1 MISSSSSKGWVN
13 IEGKYY
19 PFNSP
24 SVTTFN
30 DKDYRPFGP
39 SMALYDNKP
48 YITWR
53 DNTGHNIHLIK
64 WGGAQWVNIKGE
76 PYTIYNYN
84 KNNANGYLETS
95 LNDNAIIANFSD
107 QQQIC
112 IDNNGTVYV
121 AWKHYNH
128 EVNDNCEIFV
138 AKWNGN
144 NWVSLNGKLLDNVN
158 ENVSKSVEWS
168 DLPYLLL
175 DNFGKPALSWRDGD
189 NILFIKWNGA
199 NWTNINNNLYTYS
212 NAIISTTNNFKT
224 QSKVIFDKNNNPW
237 ILWSE
242 EPVRGGKDINIHL
255 IHWNGS
261 SWVNTNNEDLT
272 LTNSKIISSGN
283 GFTDPKFALDSNG
296 NPNILWYEAISDN
309 STNICL
315 IQWDNTIKN
324 WKNNTG
330 TVYDKQ
336 NAVILSTNNLLFIP
350 TFTLDKS
357 NKLII
362 EFESNPPNI
371 AVTKYNNSVFTRL
384 DDVTFNGSNF
394 DVKGIESSLIFDS
407 TYNPNLCFISSNDE
421 LCFLKWASP
430 ETICSF
436 VLTPDKT
443 SFNANVGDRVN
454 ITISSQNTGNTDT
467 QILLNFYNSNL
478 PASCSGTF
486 SPTIIQAGQSSSL
499 TIDTSCLQPGTY
511 TFMVSGYGCNTYQ
524 YTQQITLV
532 VNPKPGIC
540 SFVLTPDKTSFNA
553 NVGDRVNITISSQNT
568 GNTDTQILLNFYN
581 SNLPASCSGT
591 FSPTIIQAGQSSS
604 LTIDTS
610 CLQPGTYTFMVSGY
624 GCNTYQYTQQIT
636 LQINNSCIKVIPNK
650 IDLEVERG
658 VQKSVQFICTIV
670 TSSSGVIS
678 GKIVSNNNWL
688 HVTPENFVS
697 NNGVINGNVSINGS
711 ELPFIEKSYGSF
723 SIKVDNITCEIVVV
737 DVTVKTDPSIRL
749 DLWVGKNIAKI
760 NSRDVTLDAPPFILN
775 ERTLVPIRFVSESFG
790 CKVQWFNAPENKV
803 LITSPI
809 LTIELFIGKYSA
821 MVNGSYVTLDVAPI
835 INNGRTFLP
844 IRFIADQFKAL
855 TEWYPNDK
863 HVVII
868 MPNPYLPSRT
878 EIIHENH
885 WLIKDSTNNPF
896 YNRMLKNIKN
906 IDFISSIR
914 QTVKENALQLIP
926 ITQESPQNNYLNS
939 PTSFYASYNP
949 INNIIE
955 MY

>member
-1 MISSSSSKGWVN
+1 MKKCITLVAIICYLIATPCMSSSSSSKGWVN

-24 SVTTFN
+24 SVTAFN
-30 DKDYRPFGP
+30 DKDYRPYGP

-158 ENVSKSVEWS
+158 ENVSKSAEWS

-175 DNFGKPALSWRDGD
+175 DNYGKPALSWRDGD

-199 NWTNINNNLYTYS
+199 IWTNINNNLYTYS
-212 NAIISTTNNFKT
+212 NAIVSTTNNFKT

-407 TYNPNLCFISSNDE
+407 NYNPNLCFISSNDE

-443 SFNANVGDRVN
+443 SFNANVGDKVN

-486 SPTIIQAGQSSSL
+486 SP
-499 TIDTSCLQPGTY
+499 P
-511 TFMVSGYGCNTYQ
+511 
-524 YTQQITLV
+524 
-532 VNPKPGIC
+532 
-540 SFVLTPDKTSFNA
+540 
-553 NVGDRVNITISSQNT
+553 
-568 GNTDTQILLNFYN
+568 
-581 SNLPASCSGT
+581 
-591 FSPTIIQAGQSSS
+591 IIQAGQSSS

-775 ERTLVPIRFVSESFG
+775 
-790 CKVQWFNAPENKV
+790 
-803 LITSPI
+803 
-809 LTIELFIGKYSA
+809 
-821 MVNGSYVTLDVAPI
+821 
-835 INNGRTFLP
+835 
-844 IRFIADQFKAL
+844 
-855 TEWYPNDK
+855 
-863 HVVII
+863 
-868 MPNPYLPSRT
+868 
-878 EIIHENH
+878 
-885 WLIKDSTNNPF
+885 
-896 YNRMLKNIKN
+896 
-906 IDFISSIR
+906 
-914 QTVKENALQLIP
+914 
-926 ITQESPQNNYLNS
+926 
-939 PTSFYASYNP
+939 
-949 INNIIE
+949 
-955 MY
+955 